1 MTPININTLF
11 ADIIDTPEQRQEKLL
26 QQGMTQGKL
35 LSSNLTGLARS
46 AAPLAQMAGQLGV
59 QRNEDLRRAVQ
70 PMLGIDPRTAGEKL
84 GEQIQGMDMSTPD
97 GMLKAAQA
105 IQSIDPVRAAS
116 LRQAA
121 ANKRL
126 ELQTAERELRRQ
138 QISDTQAANREA
150 RAAAGEQRA
159 VLGAQ
164 RNVVDWATGVVESAT
179 ERRTEAEETT
189 RNNNL
194 RASVATIAERSDPEL
209 AASIRN
215 SDLSSSGLLDLQM
228 KLTKEPDLKV
238 RTQSIIGSD
247 LIEQGVDVPDPNSTY
262 NVFVRTTEGENPA
275 TNPSDRVGAIISDSA
290 VYRTPIDRPRKL
302 DDETNTQ
309 LQTIIASDPR
319 FGLFD
324 DDPQTLVNEIYEY
337 QEANPNAGRQGAV
350 DAVVEDRLSGS
361 YVQPINISTNKDFME
376 NPQGFIANLP
386 SDFIAKT
393 GLSRGDNIQVRFL
406 TAKNIKEQNLDPEK
420 YQAGNTIITYPIR
433 ENRRLV
439 IENGVPKTKTTI
451 IR

>member
-1 MTPININTLF
+1 MSAINIQSLF
-11 ADIIDTPEQRQEKLL
+11 ADIIDTPEQRQKKML
-26 QQGMTQGKL
+26 QQGMLQGQQLTK
-35 LSSNLTGLARS
+35 NLTGLARA

-159 VLGAQ
+159 VLGERRQVA
-164 RNVVDWATGVVESAT
+164 DWATDFVNEAID
-179 ERRTEAEETT
+179 RRTEAEETT
-189 RNNNL
+189 RNKNL
-194 RASVATIAERSDPEL
+194 RTSVAKIAERSDPEL
-209 AASIRN
+209 AESIRN
-215 SDLSSSGLLDLQM
+215 SDLPSSGLLDLQM

-247 LIEQGVDVPDPNSTY
+247 LIEQGIDVPDPNSTY
-262 NVFVRTTEGENPA
+262 NVFVRTTEGENPV

-290 VYRTPIDRPRKL
+290 VYRTPIDRPRNMN
-302 DDETNTQ
+302 DETSQQ
-309 LQTIIASDPR
+309 LKTIISSDPR

-324 DDPQTLVNEIYEY
+324 DDPDTLVNEIFEY

-350 DAVVEDRLSGS
+350 DAIVDKKLSSS
-361 YVQPINISTNKDFME
+361 YNNPIRIEVNRDFLK
-376 NPQGFIANLP
+376 NPQRFIKNLP
-386 SDFIAKT
+386 NNFFDVT
-393 GLSRGDNIQVRFL
+393 GVSRNDNIDVRFL
-406 TAKNIKEQNLDPEK
+406 TNQNIKEQNLDPEK
-420 YQAGNTIITYPIR
+420 YKAGNAIITYPIR
-433 ENRRLV
+433 NNKGLI
-439 IENGVPKTKTTI
+439 IENGVPRTKTTI

>member
-11 ADIIDTPEQRQEKLL
+11 ADIIDTPEQRQQKLL
-26 QQGMTQGKL
+26 QQGMTQGNL
-35 LSSNLTGLARS
+35 LSSNLTGLARA

-70 PMLGIDPRTAGEKL
+70 PMLGLDPRTAGEKL

-138 QISDTQAANREA
+138 QISDQQAANREA

-159 VLGAQ
+159 VLGERRQVA
-164 RNVVDWATGVVESAT
+164 DWATDFVNQAID
-179 ERRTEAEETT
+179 RRTEEEENT

-194 RASVATIAERSDPEL
+194 RTSVAAIAERSDPEL

-215 SDLSSSGLLDLQM
+215 SDLKSSGLLDLQM
-228 KLTKEPDLKV
+228 KLTKDPDLKV

-247 LIEQGVDVPDPNSTY
+247 LIEQGIDVPDPNSTY
-262 NVFVRTTEGENPA
+262 NVFVRTTEGENPT

-290 VYRTPIDRPRKL
+290 VYRTPIDRPRNMNDQTL
-302 DDETNTQ
+302 EQ
-309 LQTIIASDPR
+309 LKTIVSGDPR
-319 FGLFD
+319 FALID
-324 DDPQTLVNEIYEY
+324 ANPETLVNEIYEY

-350 DAVVEDRLSGS
+350 DAIVDRKFSNS
-361 YVQPINISTNKDFME
+361 YNNPIRIEVNKDFLK
-376 NPQGFIANLP
+376 NPQQFIANLP
-386 SDFIAKT
+386 NNFFDVT
-393 GLSRGDNIQVRFL
+393 GVSRNDNIDVRFL
-406 TAKNIKEQNLDPEK
+406 TAQNIKEQNLDPEK
-420 YQAGNTIITYPIR
+420 YKAGNAIITYPIR
-433 ENRRLV
+433 ENRQLV